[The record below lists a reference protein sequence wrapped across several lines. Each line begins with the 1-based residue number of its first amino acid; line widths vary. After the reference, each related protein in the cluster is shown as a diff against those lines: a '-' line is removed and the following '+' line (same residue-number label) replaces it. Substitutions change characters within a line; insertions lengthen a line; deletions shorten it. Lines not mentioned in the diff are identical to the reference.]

1 MNESKIILPNLHL
14 LVSLFRK
21 LQDWPLINT
30 SIWPPDITNLLTG
43 SIPLC
48 ALMDSILFKGLS
60 ALSLE
65 WNSPNLFNCRFIHF
79 AYSIFVWLC
88 WIRCVYLVTS
98 VNTVLS
104 YLCELAASCFSC
116 DTWRGTIC
124 HCWGQVAPFPW
135 QHFNISMSWEGDVM
149 TPVRCNGFCL
159 GAQESCP
166 FEQWAETWCD
176 GFCLRPWE
184 LFFEPF

>member
-1 MNESKIILPNLHL
+1 MNVEIQSLPVSVMNESKIILPNLHL

-48 ALMDSILFKGLS
+48 ALMDSVLFKGLS

-65 WNSPNLFNCRFIHF
+65 WNSPNLFNSRFIHF
-79 AYSIFVWLC
+79 AYSFFVWLC
-88 WIRCVYLVTS
+88 WIRCVYLVMS

-104 YLCELAASCFSC
+104 YLCELTVLFLLQHMEGNSLPLLRKLHRFHD
-116 DTWRGTIC
+116 DTLT
-124 HCWGQVAPFPW
+124 FPCLERV
-135 QHFNISMSWEGDVM
+135 MSWLQSGVM
-149 TPVRCNGFCL
+149 VF
-159 GAQESCP
+159 A
-166 FEQWAETWCD
+166 
-176 GFCLRPWE
+176 
-184 LFFEPF
+184 